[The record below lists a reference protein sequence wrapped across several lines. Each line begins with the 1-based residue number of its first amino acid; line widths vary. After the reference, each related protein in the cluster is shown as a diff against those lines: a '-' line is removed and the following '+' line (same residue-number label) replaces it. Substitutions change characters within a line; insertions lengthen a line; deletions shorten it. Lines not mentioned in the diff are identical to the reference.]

1 MYNLVERV
9 EKMKPVLIG
18 IAGGTAS
25 GKTTIAEK
33 IYDASLSYGTVAI
46 IKIDDY
52 YKSLDHL
59 SFDER
64 KKINYDHPNAYD
76 IELLISHLND
86 LLNNKAVK
94 QPIYDF
100 AKHTRSKQIKK
111 INPASVIIVEGIM
124 TFAIP
129 ELRKMFEVKIFV
141 DTPDDVRFIRRL
153 TRNLDFRGR
162 TVESVIDQYLT
173 TVRPMHLTFVEPSKK
188 YADIIIP
195 EGGKNKV
202 AIDFLVAKIV
212 NILKEEINW

>member
-1 MYNLVERV
+1 
-9 EKMKPVLIG
+9 MKPVLIG

-153 TRNLDFRGR
+153 TRDLDFRGR

-212 NILKEEINW
+212 NILKEEIN

>member
-153 TRNLDFRGR
+153 TRDLDFRGR